1 MEAQTPGSKLNNCLK
16 IPLVQVMHKNP
27 GRELILSTKPFAK
40 EIVWKSWYY
49 SLSTLMILVALFS
62 GIYFLNNSLLRIA
75 CSIAAGLT
83 MVRMFVI
90 YHDHQHHTILHR
102 SW

>member
-1 MEAQTPGSKLNNCLK
+1 MQN
-16 IPLVQVMHKNP
+16 NP
-27 GRELILSTKPFAK
+27 GRVLILATKPFAK
-40 EIVWKSWYY
+40 EITWKSWYY
-49 SLSTLMILVALFS
+49 SLSTLTILISLFA
-62 GIYFLNNSLLRIA
+62 GAYFLSNLYLRLV

-102 SW
+102 SLAADILFKLYGIFILAPA